1 MIAALLLL
9 LAPALAADGPEVTR
23 DIGRA
28 GEVVVLWPRISP
40 MTEDPQIL
48 QIAAEAQSVLSQLAQ
63 SLDQEP
69 NVRPMPE
76 RVCPREKNGCRVPT
90 LSALIAH
97 QDGGCA
103 VIGLV
108 SAAGEAPT
116 EVIGW
121 VGHVQVRERSVAF
134 REAPESIVRIA
145 DFAPCDSVLAALP
158 ERSDVL
164 TDALRAALV
173 AP

>member
-1 MIAALLLL
+1 MIAALLML
-9 LAPALAADGPEVTR
+9 LAPAFAADGPEVTR
-23 DIGRA
+23 DAGRD
-28 GEVVVLWPRISP
+28 GQVVVLWPRISP
-40 MTEDPQIL
+40 MTEDPQIIE
-48 QIAAEAQSVLSQLAQ
+48 IANEAQMVLSRLAE
-63 SLDQEP
+63 SLDQEA

-108 SAAGEAPT
+108 SGAGEVPT
-116 EVIGW
+116 DVIGW
-121 VGHVQVRERSVAF
+121 VGHVQVRERTVPF
-134 REAPESIVRIA
+134 REAPEGIVRIA
-145 DFAPCDSVLAALP
+145 DFAPCDSVLQTLP
-158 ERSDVL
+158 ARSDVL

-173 AP
+173 QP